1 MKRRVFLKHS
11 IALILMMVTM
21 CCLLV
26 VIVTVLKLPD
36 ASTKNSEMV
45 LYPKIRS
52 RKIPH
57 DFKLSKLGDMMLE
70 MLPHDLAFTVF
81 VPSEEAFKRDLR
93 LDSNDGL
100 KPDKYNDTYAI
111 VSRVLG
117 FSAVPRSINS
127 DSVKLGELVNYESLS
142 GFSLY
147 ISKDIDGMLVVNRVR
162 SEMVDFKRNEIVVHV
177 MDGVIM
183 DAEFEQSVLS
193 DETEED

>member
-1 MKRRVFLKHS
+1 
-11 IALILMMVTM
+11 
-21 CCLLV
+21 
-26 VIVTVLKLPD
+26 
-36 ASTKNSEMV
+36 
-45 LYPKIRS
+45 
-52 RKIPH
+52 
-57 DFKLSKLGDMMLE
+57 MMLE

-93 LDSNDGL
+93 LDFNDSL

-117 FSAVPRSINS
+117 FSAVPRSIHS
-127 DSVKLGELVNYESLS
+127 DSVKLGELVNYDSLS

-147 ISKDIDGMLVVNRVR
+147 ISKDIDGML
-162 SEMVDFKRNEIVVHV
+162 RNEIVVHV

-193 DETEED
+193 YETEED